1 MKVSVSLP
9 REDVEFLD
17 EYAKKQGYESR
28 SAVLHK
34 AVRLLRATE
43 LSAAY
48 ENAWREWAESGDA
61 EVWESTSADGLV
73 S

>member
-17 EYAKKQGYESR
+17 AYADAEGFSSR
-28 SAVLHK
+28 SAVVHK
-34 AVRLLRATE
+34 AVRLLQGAE

-48 ENAWREWAESGDA
+48 EKAFSEWE
-61 EVWESTSADGLV
+61 ECGL
-73 S
+73 